1 MTNLNLIAIFNK
13 LIAVHND
20 RIEGY
25 ASASTETSEDA
36 MLDCFNDLIKTSR
49 VCKMELIDK
58 INRLGGKV
66 EPKHLR
72 NGNFMCMLNY
82 TYAANKQVDRRD
94 ILESCNYGES
104 VSKYKYENLFK
115 ANQRN
120 LILEYS
126 TMIKFHLGQL
136 EFDQSR
142 LMQLR
147 NGMAQTA

>member
-1 MTNLNLIAIFNK
+1 MTNLNLIEILNK
-13 LIAVHND
+13 LVAVHND

-25 ASASTETSEDA
+25 ASASIETEEHA

-49 VCKMELIDK
+49 VCKMELTDK

-66 EPKHLR
+66 EPKHVR
-72 NGNFMCMLNY
+72 KGNFMCMLNY
-82 TYAANKQVDRRD
+82 KYAAHKQVNRRD
-94 ILESCNYGES
+94 IVESCNYGES
-104 VSKYKYENLFK
+104 VSKYKYENLFN

-126 TMIKFHLGQL
+126 TMIKLHLGQL
-136 EFDQSR
+136 ELDQSR